1 MAILDADLATDLTP
15 GEDDGGIRSTP
26 TIQPEHEPR
35 DWQSLYEQAQARAE
49 RERDRADAAEA
60 RCEELRWAEVDSHAR
75 ANSFKT
81 HLDKSRAKL
90 KEAIEE
96 TKELRRS
103 IKEMPSLQAEVTHL
117 RKLVWQA
124 TGPSEDGRVVSL
136 RDEVARLRKV
146 LAELETTEDT
156 ARLYSG
162 GACRAQTPPAE
173 ARQLKVTIKSLRT
186 ENRRLGK
193 ELARWRKAVGELHKK
208 VDGEKEQVETIRE
221 SAKKLSRENLRL
233 HRELR
238 YLKDVETR
246 AQSLSDEVYRLRHAL
261 TLSKAKQEGLKVRI
275 VKLRAAGATLS
286 KLPFDEDARLR
297 TVLKRSRRQKTMINR
312 LCKGEHPSAQGR
324 DGGESRQA
332 GGGGPCCRAS
342 HGQEDTVGVAVG
354 HRHRV
359 AQKPAPITSPEGD
372 DQSLSRENTRLRRA
386 VKAARAG
393 RQAAEARVAGLR
405 TARKALSTSL
415 SGIDAELRRRP
426 APIASPEGDDQIA
439 VPGDRPSA
447 QGDEGIAGPGR
458 NAGSPACQA
467 ALERVC
473 DVEEALRAQ
482 ERAAEEAGLR
492 TQARPA
498 ARRARPRP
506 HPEARA

>member
-1 MAILDADLATDLTP
+1 MAILDADFSTDLTP
-15 GEDDGGIRSTP
+15 VEDDGGIRSTP
-26 TIQPEHEPR
+26 TNRHEHEPR
-35 DWQSLYEQAQARAE
+35 DWQSLFEQAHARAE
-49 RERDRADAAEA
+49 RERDRADAAES
-60 RCEELRWAEVDSHAR
+60 RCEELRWAEVAAR
-75 ANSFKT
+75 TDAGSW
-81 HLDKSRAKL
+81 KSRFKSCRRRL
-90 KEAIEE
+90 SEAEEE

-103 IKEMPSLQAEVTHL
+103 VKEMPSLQAEVAYL

-124 TGPSEDGRVVSL
+124 TGPSEDVRVVSL

-261 TLSKAKQEGLKVRI
+261 NLSKAREEKLKVRI

-297 TVLKRSRRQKTMINR
+297 TV
-312 LCKGEHPSAQGR
+312 
-324 DGGESRQA
+324 A
-332 GGGGPCCRAS
+332 GGVV
-342 HGQEDTVGVAVG
+342 E
-354 HRHRV
+354 
-359 AQKPAPITSPEGD
+359 
-372 DQSLSRENTRLRRA
+372 
-386 VKAARAG
+386 
-393 RQAAEARVAGLR
+393 GLR
-405 TARKALSTSL
+405 
-415 SGIDAELRRRP
+415 G
-426 APIASPEGDDQIA
+426 
-439 VPGDRPSA
+439 
-447 QGDEGIAGPGR
+447 
-458 NAGSPACQA
+458 
-467 ALERVC
+467 ERS
-473 DVEEALRAQ
+473 
-482 ERAAEEAGLR
+482 
-492 TQARPA
+492 PA
-498 ARRARPRP
+498 ARGS
-506 HPEARA
+506 